1 MDAWGCV
8 SEELVKKSWIVAG
21 YRTSGELGR
30 EVNSSA
36 LVHYSK
42 EDLGSIVENIAGN
55 AGRMMWMYHGNGNE
69 DPFPDEDNNVDWDL
83 DEVERA
89 TRPREEQWL
98 PG

>member
-1 MDAWGCV
+1 MATWDRV

-42 EDLGSIVENIAGN
+42 EDLGSIVENSVGD
-55 AGRMMWMYHGNGNE
+55 AGRMVWMHHGNGNE
-69 DPFPDEDNNVDWDL
+69 DPFPNGDNDVD
-83 DEVERA
+83 
-89 TRPREEQWL
+89 
-98 PG
+98 